1 MTKTKSILILV
12 VVFVVSTLLSYWFF
26 LGSTLNLQK
35 QVVKPHIPNSNGA
48 LSFDDTKPKT
58 ESCPL
63 NGALYSKDQRQ
74 WWETHRPL
82 GIMVENHENSRP
94 QSGIIGADVVDEVI
108 SEGGITRFLT
118 IFYCRDAGQVGPIRS
133 ARTYFLDIISEYGDS
148 PLYVHVGGANTD
160 GPANALGQIEQY
172 GWVGYNDINQFSVGF
187 PTFWR
192 DYDRLG
198 HETATEHTMYSTTKK
213 LWDLA
218 KLRGLTNVDKK
229 GNPWD
234 GKFVPYSFKDDASPT
249 QRGNPQTIHL
259 EFWKNYSNYF
269 VDWIYDKEANI
280 YKRNNGGKQ
289 HIDRDNNKQI
299 TVKNIVV
306 LFMQENSANDG
317 YENNLH
323 LLYKT
328 KGIGRATIFM
338 DGQKITGTWRK
349 ETRTSRMQIFDS
361 AGLPVKFDRG
371 VLWFDILPIDGVATV
386 Q

>member
-1 MTKTKSILILV
+1 
-12 VVFVVSTLLSYWFF
+12 
-26 LGSTLNLQK
+26 
-35 QVVKPHIPNSNGA
+35 
-48 LSFDDTKPKT
+48 
-58 ESCPL
+58 
-63 NGALYSKDQRQ
+63 
-74 WWETHRPL
+74 
-82 GIMVENHENSRP
+82 
-94 QSGIIGADVVDEVI
+94 
-108 SEGGITRFLT
+108 
-118 IFYCRDAGQVGPIRS
+118 
-133 ARTYFLDIISEYGDS
+133 
-148 PLYVHVGGANTD
+148 
-160 GPANALGQIEQY
+160 
-172 GWVGYNDINQFSVGF
+172 
-187 PTFWR
+187 
-192 DYDRLG
+192 
-198 HETATEHTMYSTTKK
+198 MYSTTKK

>member
-94 QSGIIGADVVDEVI
+94 QSGIIGADVVYEVI

-198 HETATEHTMYSTTKK
+198 HMK
-213 LWDLA
+213 
-218 KLRGLTNVDKK
+218 
-229 GNPWD
+229 
-234 GKFVPYSFKDDASPT
+234 
-249 QRGNPQTIHL
+249 PQPSIRCIRL
-259 EFWKNYSNYF
+259 LKNC
-269 VDWIYDKEANI
+269 
-280 YKRNNGGKQ
+280 
-289 HIDRDNNKQI
+289 
-299 TVKNIVV
+299 
-306 LFMQENSANDG
+306 
-317 YENNLH
+317 
-323 LLYKT
+323 
-328 KGIGRATIFM
+328 GIWQNCE
-338 DGQKITGTWRK
+338 D
-349 ETRTSRMQIFDS
+349 
-361 AGLPVKFDRG
+361 
-371 VLWFDILPIDGVATV
+371 
-386 Q
+386 